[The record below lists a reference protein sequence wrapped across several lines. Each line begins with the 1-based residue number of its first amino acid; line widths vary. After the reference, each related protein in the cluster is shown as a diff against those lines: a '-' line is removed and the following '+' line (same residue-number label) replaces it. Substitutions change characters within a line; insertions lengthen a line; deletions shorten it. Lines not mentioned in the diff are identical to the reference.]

1 MAPLTVALVA
11 RFTWPT
17 VRRLAGTLYIS
28 STGFSG
34 LDLAGVIGGLIG
46 TGVGVLSLG
55 LYIASNNRTNQ
66 RDAAQDARQH
76 ELDIQAAFDRGWRMR
91 GQVMPN
97 PDAPPDEHD

>member
-1 MAPLTVALVA
+1 MASVVGRISWDA
-11 RFTWPT
+11 
-17 VRRLAGTLYIS
+17 VRKVSGGLFVS
-28 STGFSG
+28 SSGFSG

-66 RDAAQDARQH
+66 REAAQDARQH
-76 ELDIQAAFDRGWRMR
+76 ELDIQQAFDRGWRMR

-97 PDAPPDEHD
+97 PDSPPDEQ